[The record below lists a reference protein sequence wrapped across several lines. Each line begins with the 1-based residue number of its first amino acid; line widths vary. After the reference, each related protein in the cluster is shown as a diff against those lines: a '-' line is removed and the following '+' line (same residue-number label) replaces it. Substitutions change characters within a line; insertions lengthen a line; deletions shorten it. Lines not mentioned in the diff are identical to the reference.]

1 MFEKV
6 LVANRGEIAVRI
18 IRACHELGIR
28 TVVAYSEADRDAL
41 PVRFSD
47 EAVCIGPAAPAKSY
61 LHAPALISA
70 ALITGCDAVHPGYGF
85 LSENPYFA
93 EIVGQCGLTYIGP
106 RPEAIATM
114 GDKAAAREAMQAA
127 GLPVIPGSVAT
138 LTSVDEAREVARSIG
153 YPVLLKAAGGGG
165 GRGMRVVPDE
175 TELQRAFSTARAE
188 AEAAFGK
195 GDLYLEKFL
204 PIARHVE
211 IQVLGDETGHLL
223 HLGERECSIQRRNQK
238 LVEEAPSP
246 VVLPDLRRRMG
257 EDAVRGARSIGYT
270 SAGTMEFLLDPGGNY
285 YFIEMNTRIQVEH
298 PVTELVTGLD
308 LVKWQLRIAAGERL
322 TLQQADVRMTGHAI
336 ECRINAE
343 DPSYDFLP
351 QAGEVDLFLP
361 PGGPGTR
368 IDSHL
373 YSGYVV
379 PPAYDSL
386 LGKIIVWGGD
396 RVEAIDRMCRALDEC
411 IITGVK
417 TTISFQ
423 QALMD
428 DDGFRRGAFSTG
440 YLAEF
445 IERYRA

>member
-1 MFEKV
+1 
-6 LVANRGEIAVRI
+6 
-18 IRACHELGIR
+18 
-28 TVVAYSEADRDAL
+28 
-41 PVRFSD
+41 
-47 EAVCIGPAAPAKSY
+47 
-61 LHAPALISA
+61 
-70 ALITGCDAVHPGYGF
+70 
-85 LSENPYFA
+85 
-93 EIVGQCGLTYIGP
+93 
-106 RPEAIATM
+106 
-114 GDKAAAREAMQAA
+114 
-127 GLPVIPGSVAT
+127 
-138 LTSVDEAREVARSIG
+138 
-153 YPVLLKAAGGGG
+153 
-165 GRGMRVVPDE
+165 
-175 TELQRAFSTARAE
+175 
-188 AEAAFGK
+188 
-195 GDLYLEKFL
+195 
-204 PIARHVE
+204 
-211 IQVLGDETGHLL
+211 
-223 HLGERECSIQRRNQK
+223 
-238 LVEEAPSP
+238 
-246 VVLPDLRRRMG
+246 
-257 EDAVRGARSIGYT
+257 
-270 SAGTMEFLLDPGGNY
+270 
-285 YFIEMNTRIQVEH
+285 
-298 PVTELVTGLD
+298 
-308 LVKWQLRIAAGERL
+308 
-322 TLQQADVRMTGHAI
+322 MTGHAI